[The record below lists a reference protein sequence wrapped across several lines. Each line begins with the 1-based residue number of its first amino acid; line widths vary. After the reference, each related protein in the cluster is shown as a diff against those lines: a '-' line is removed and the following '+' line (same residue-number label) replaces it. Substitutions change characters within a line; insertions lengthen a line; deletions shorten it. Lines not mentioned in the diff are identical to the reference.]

1 MSRWGGFK
9 KRLFKRWNEIK
20 SPSSVVDETPVIQR
34 FDYTQAQGIW
44 NLRSTT
50 QFSKKSYGLSNSLDS
65 VTGENNAW
73 SQRTVDITPYAHAKV
88 RLVFKYTNGSSF
100 TGDLQLDA
108 VDLDGAFY
116 SFEGTS
122 DNFQTSTAGET
133 TYDGVNWVVVT
144 PGTTTTARWN
154 SDVFGTPSGNT
165 GRTDAA
171 SGSYYIYSE
180 TSAPANVTGYHFWL
194 RSPVVTLSSSPTL
207 SYYEARLGAGIGTL
221 NVYLDVIS

>member
-1 MSRWGGFK
+1 M
-9 KRLFKRWNEIK
+9 LYDWNTIK
-20 SPSSVVDETPVIQR
+20 SPSASLDKAPVVRR
-34 FDYTQAQGIW
+34 FNYTQAQGIW

-50 QFSKKSYGLSNSLDS
+50 QFSKKSYGLTDSLDS
-65 VTGENNAW
+65 ISGENNAW
-73 SQRTVDITPYAHAKV
+73 SQRTVDISPYAHAEV

-108 VDLDGAFY
+108 IDLDGSFY

-122 DNFQTSTAGET
+122 DLFETSTAGET
-133 TYDGVNWVVVT
+133 TYDGVNWVDVAV
-144 PGTTTTARWN
+144 GTTAARWN
-154 SDVFGTPSGNT
+154 SDPSGTPSGGT

-180 TSAPANVTGYHFWL
+180 TSSPANVTGYHFWL
-194 RSPVVTLSSSPTL
+194 RSPVVTLSGSPTL